1 MLEKG
6 EKKKKWSTY
15 IYSVSICQ
23 QDGSEV
29 NTAKR

>member
-6 EKKKKWSTY
+6 EKKKKWVHIS
-15 IYSVSICQ
+15 IAVSICQ